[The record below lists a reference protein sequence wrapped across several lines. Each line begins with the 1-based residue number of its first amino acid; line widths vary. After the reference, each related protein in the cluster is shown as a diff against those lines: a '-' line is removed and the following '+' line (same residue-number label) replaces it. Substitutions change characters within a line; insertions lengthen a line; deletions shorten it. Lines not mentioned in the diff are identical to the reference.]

1 MGGMLGFLKVGDG
14 HIEVMARPDIENHSD
29 IFSMSV
35 YTSLLSPL
43 HTFAFGRPA
52 WPGTIIES

>member
-1 MGGMLGFLKVGDG
+1 MLGFLKVGDG
-14 HIEVMARPDIENHSD
+14 HIEVVAGPDIENHSD

-43 HTFAFGRPA
+43 HTFASTVHPL
-52 WPGTIIES
+52 PGAIIAP